1 MRNFD
6 DFLKSVNISK
16 VAKANS
22 QCEIN
27 TENIFATMSE
37 MSVSASVEILRQY
50 HEWLSQEQN

>member
-1 MRNFD
+1 MKNFD
-6 DFLKSVNISK
+6 DFVKSVNISK

-37 MSVSASVEILRQY
+37 MSISASVEILRQY
-50 HEWLSQEQN
+50 HE